1 MKKKKTK
8 QRRQKLRE
16 IKTASLMSPQLIKSK
31 YISIPR
37 KVLSNVCATNC
48 LTLAKI
54 KSCPQ
59 ICYGRTA
66 TQDLIISQVPLV

>member
-1 MKKKKTK
+1 MKTD
-8 QRRQKLRE
+8 
-16 IKTASLMSPQLIKSK
+16 SLMSPQLIKSK

-37 KVLSNVCATNC
+37 EVLSNMYAVNC

-59 ICYGRTA
+59 ICYERTA
-66 TQDLIISQVPLV
+66 TRELIISQVPLV